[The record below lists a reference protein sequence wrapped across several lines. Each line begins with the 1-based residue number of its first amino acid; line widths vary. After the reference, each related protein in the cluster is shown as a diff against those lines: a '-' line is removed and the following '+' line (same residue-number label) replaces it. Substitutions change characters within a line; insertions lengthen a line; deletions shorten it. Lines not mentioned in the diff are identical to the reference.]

1 MDKSIKHHLSK
12 QDGIQWKE
20 EKGNMNRRNAFV
32 EDLTMKSGNLRR
44 RKKKEKK
51 KETDGSIP

>member
-1 MDKSIKHHLSK
+1 
-12 QDGIQWKE
+12 
-20 EKGNMNRRNAFV
+20 MNRRNAFV